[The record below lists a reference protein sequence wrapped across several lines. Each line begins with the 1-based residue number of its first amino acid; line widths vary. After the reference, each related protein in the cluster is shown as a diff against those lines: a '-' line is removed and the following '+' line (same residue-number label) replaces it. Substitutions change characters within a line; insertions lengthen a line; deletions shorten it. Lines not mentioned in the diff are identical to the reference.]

1 MFKYYLSLGR
11 IHEFSIF
18 RCQRHNA
25 VIPCKATAV
34 IKDNK
39 LHLIQAEHNHG
50 TKVEKIKFEVF
61 KLKSEIK
68 DEVVKNPHEPL
79 VNIYRRMIKDH
90 PYANMISSKNMLC
103 TMSHRR
109 KRSSMNLTMI
119 KDEIKDE
126 LNETLS
132 QDEMD
137 ELDNTRDPLN
147 LSSFEN
153 NDDDELFANDT
164 INETVE
170 TAIKA
175 SVSNLINNDEKPN
188 MKIKVGRRQS
198 SAKKKLKC
206 KLCEKI
212 FVSMK
217 TMKEHLRV
225 YHFQDIYEVKKEI
238 VENVEMEHQNSNQ
251 ESTLDLARKLAHNI
265 LEDLKQNSNVQV
277 IISKDVFEKSVH
289 NALEKTLNEKE
300 DTPNDDTNN
309 SILTKIREIKEEFA

>member
-1 MFKYYLSLGR
+1 M
-11 IHEFSIF
+11 
-18 RCQRHNA
+18 
-25 VIPCKATAV
+25 

-50 TKVEKIKFEVF
+50 TKVEEIKFEVF

-90 PYANMISSKNMLC
+90 PYAKMISSKNMLC

-132 QDEMD
+132 QAEMD

-153 NDDDELFANDT
+153 NDDDELFANET
-164 INETVE
+164 ISETVE

-175 SVSNLINNDEKPN
+175 SVSTLMNNDKIPD

-217 TMKEHLRV
+217 TMTEHLRV
-225 YHFQDIYEVKKEI
+225 SHYQDIYEVKKEI
-238 VENVEMEHQNSNQ
+238 VENVEKEQNTND

-265 LEDLKQNSNVQV
+265 LEDLKQNGNVHV
-277 IISKDVFEKSVH
+277 IISKDVFEKAVH
-289 NALEKTLNEKE
+289 NALEKTLNDKE
-300 DTPNDDTNN
+300 DTSNDNTSH
-309 SILTKIREIKEEFA
+309 SIFTQIREIKEEHDL